1 VPRLAVSEQAEDDL
15 HAITAY
21 IAEQDGKLR
30 ATKATARLLK
40 AMDNLAFMPGIGS
53 RRHYLD
59 TAFRAFPV
67 PPWLI
72 IYELLPES
80 DCVRVLR
87 IIDGRRNIAYLFG
100 DE

>member
-1 VPRLAVSEQAEDDL
+1 MPRLAVSEQAEDDL
-15 HAITAY
+15 HAITACM
-21 IAEQDGKLR
+21 AEQDGKLR
-30 ATKATARLLK
+30 ARKATARLLK

-53 RRHYLD
+53 RRYYLD
-59 TAFRAFPV
+59 TASRAFPV

-72 IYELLPES
+72 VYELLPEG

-87 IIDGRRNIAYLFG
+87 IIDGRRDIAYLFG

>member
-1 VPRLAVSEQAEDDL
+1 MPRLAVSEQAEDDL
-15 HAITAY
+15 HAIAAY

-59 TAFRAFPV
+59 TASRAFPV

-72 IYELLPES
+72 VYELLRRAIAS
-80 DCVRVLR
+80 VFCASST
-87 IIDGRRNIAYLFG
+87 DGAILLIC
-100 DE
+100 